1 MNHRNNDPRAGF
13 TLIELLVVIAIIA
26 ILAAMLLPA
35 LTKAKLKAQGIQ
47 CMSNGK
53 QLSVGWHMYS
63 LDANDKIPFASD
75 DGGSVAN
82 NPNNAFAW
90 TTNKLVP
97 GTSSPGEYDPS
108 VDIMNGPL
116 YPYYRNY
123 KIYKCPADHSYC
135 VVNGQQL
142 PRVRTISM
150 NFYLGGFAGKP
161 FQLAGWRLFF
171 KTSDIAGGNSP
182 GPVKTFLF
190 LDEREDQINWGNFA
204 TDMAGWPA
212 SPSSYAFDQD
222 IPGFYH
228 HFACGFSFCDG
239 HSEIHRW
246 IDGRTTPALYSLPFG
261 VHLDV
266 PFSKDVAWLQDHSTR
281 PQ

>member
-1 MNHRNNDPRAGF
+1 MRTDRTKTPNRRRGF

-108 VDIMNGPL
+108 VDI
-116 YPYYRNY
+116 
-123 KIYKCPADHSYC
+123 
-135 VVNGQQL
+135 
-142 PRVRTISM
+142 
-150 NFYLGGFAGKP
+150 
-161 FQLAGWRLFF
+161 
-171 KTSDIAGGNSP
+171 
-182 GPVKTFLF
+182 
-190 LDEREDQINWGNFA
+190 
-204 TDMAGWPA
+204 
-212 SPSSYAFDQD
+212 
-222 IPGFYH
+222 
-228 HFACGFSFCDG
+228 
-239 HSEIHRW
+239 
-246 IDGRTTPALYSLPFG
+246 
-261 VHLDV
+261 
-266 PFSKDVAWLQDHSTR
+266 
-281 PQ
+281 